1 MSQTA
6 GAEEDCCLACDL
18 LEFKQDIG
26 KKLPLAKPG
35 IKRRDDDNELYVA
48 KDHKGVDFL
57 NDAVSVSTHQKS
69 TEVGSSTTA
78 ATTQEKVITSVPI
91 PVGISGGF
99 STGTILHCSST
110 IHNLLHFY
118 FSDNMLIH

>member
-1 MSQTA
+1 MNKTT

-18 LEFKQDIG
+18 LEFKQDMG

-35 IKRRDDDNELYVA
+35 IKRRDDDNELYIA

-57 NDAVSVSTHQKS
+57 NDAVNVSAGQKLPG
-69 TEVGSSTTA
+69 VGSSTAPVTA
-78 ATTQEKVITSVPI
+78 QEKVITSVPI

-99 STGTILHCSST
+99 STGTVLHCSST
-110 IHNLLHFY
+110 INSLLHCY